1 MSTLSCNKALGEMKK
16 VMKKYRNP
24 GSFER
29 MYRYDTPIDRY
40 ELIKS
45 CSDMRDI
52 DILSEKKI

>member
-1 MSTLSCNKALGEMKK
+1 
-16 VMKKYRNP
+16 MKKYRNP